1 MVLWLEC
8 LTYTLNS
15 LGLIL
20 KVNFFFFVNP
30 IAEQLPLI
38 ARFVMYKE

>member
-1 MVLWLEC
+1 MVWWLEC
-8 LTYTLNS
+8 LTDTLNF
-15 LGLIL
+15 LGSTFII
-20 KVNFFFFVNP
+20 VCYFFVNP